1 MLNNRAEALLDK
13 AIDEYVEIVKAY
25 EEEAGVTVNEAADGE
40 VEEYLTVC
48 IEEGEP
54 ARQDELLK
62 IIRKH
67 TTT

>member
-1 MLNNRAEALLDK
+1 MNNRAEALLDK

-25 EEEAGVTVNEAADGE
+25 EEEAGVIVNKAADGE

>member
-13 AIDEYVEIVKAY
+13 ALDEYVEIVKAY

-48 IEEGEP
+48 IEEGAP
-54 ARQDELLK
+54 AKQDELLQ
-62 IIRKH
+62 IISKH
-67 TTT
+67 TKE